1 MRAAA
6 LAVMLILLSAGVS
19 AYEITRLETQG
30 AQPAIYGETVLFST
44 FEDAAD
50 KDLNGDGDTN
60 DHVIQMHDIR
70 DKETKSLQT
79 EGKNPA
85 IFGTLSV
92 FENDNRMLILHEKN
106 EFTNTKARA
115 ETPSVHA
122 KRVAFVTREQ
132 DVNLDLNGD
141 SDMVDPIIRVYHVDG
156 ESTLNTKA
164 VGRNPVIIDDIIL
177 FETSE
182 SEADDDLNKDGDK
195 DDSIIRYYDLDEDRL
210 INTRFTGTNPLA
222 TKGSEIVITDDN
234 NFWTIDLVT
243 LTRKEIGTAGKNPAL
258 YKDLIVFERGKKLAI
273 TRVSTGVEKVL
284 DIEGTEPAIFEGT
297 IAYVDYGKNIAIITG
312 EDTDSDYIPD
322 FADNCEN
329 NENEDQA
336 DKDKDNIGDAC
347 DPTDDPL
354 PAATA
359 PAPAEPEI
367 VEAPVEEAAPPV
379 TAQVAAPEPE
389 IVETTERK
397 PLPDTL
403 VLQREVED
411 KDGTY
416 WFLVAV
422 GLTVIG
428 IVLYIAIP
436 RWMRKRRKSFGF

>member
-1 MRAAA
+1 MRAAV
-6 LAVMLILLSAGVS
+6 LAVMLVILSTAAA
-19 AYEITRLETQG
+19 AYDITRLETQG
-30 AQPAIYGETVLFST
+30 AQPAVYGETVLFST

-60 DHVIQMHDIR
+60 DHVIQRYDIR
-70 DKETKSLQT
+70 DKETESLQT

-122 KRVAFVTREQ
+122 KRIAFVTREQ

-141 SDMVDPIIRVYHVDG
+141 NDLNDPIIRIHHVDG

-164 VGRNPVIIDDIIL
+164 VGRNPVIIDDLVL

-182 SEADDDLNKDGDK
+182 SEADADLNKDGDK
-195 DDSIIRYYDLDEDRL
+195 DDNIIRYYDLDEDRL

-222 TKGSEIVITDDN
+222 TKGSKIVITDDSK
-234 NFWTIDLVT
+234 FWTIDLVT

-258 YKDLIVFERGKKLAI
+258 YKDLLVFERGSKLAI
-273 TRVSTGVEKVL
+273 LRVSTGVEKVL
-284 DIEGTEPAIFEGT
+284 DIEGTEPTIFEGT
-297 IAYVDYGKNIAIITG
+297 IAYVDYSKKIAIIRG
-312 EDTDSDYIPD
+312 EDSDSDYIPD

-329 NENEDQA
+329 EENEDQA

-354 PAATA
+354 PAA
-359 PAPAEPEI
+359 PAPEEPEV

-379 TAQVAAPEPE
+379 TAQVTAPEPE

-428 IVLYIAIP
+428 IILYIALP
-436 RWMRKRRKSFGF
+436 KWMNKRRKSFGF